1 MAEKSNLHPRNLHRD
16 PYDFD
21 QLIAGVPEL
30 KPYVFVN
37 AYQSVTI
44 NFSLPQAVKLLNKAL
59 LLHFYK
65 VQHWDIP
72 DTNLCPPIPGRA
84 DYIHYI
90 ADLLAESF
98 GELPESQKIQGLDIG
113 TGANLVYPLIAHR
126 SYGWT
131 MLGTDINEYSLSN
144 AAKILDYNPDLLP
157 VIRLKKQQEPDHIFK
172 NIIEPEDRFAFSMC
186 NPPFHDSEVSA
197 LKGNLRKT
205 KNLSKSKVRKPVL
218 NFGGQQ
224 SELWCEGGELAFIT
238 KMILESRLY
247 PSQVLWFTC
256 LVSKKDNLF
265 KLTSLLKKVKAVE
278 FRVIEMAQ
286 GQKISRA
293 LAWTFVPQQKQKNW
307 LNVNQKQTPYGW

>member
-30 KPYVFVN
+30 KHYVFVN

-44 NFSLPQAVKLLNKAL
+44 NFSLPKAVKLLNKAL

-65 VQHWDIP
+65 VQQWDIP
-72 DTNLCPPIPGRA
+72 DANLCPPIPGRA

-98 GELPESQKIQGLDIG
+98 SKLPEGQEIHGLDIG
-113 TGANLVYPLIAHR
+113 TGANLVYPLIANR
-126 SYGWT
+126 SYGWN
-131 MLGTDINEYSLSN
+131 MLGTDINGDSLRN
-144 AAKILDYNPDLLP
+144 AEQILGHNPDLSP
-157 VIRLKKQQEPDHIFK
+157 AIRLKKQPETDHIFK
-172 NIIEPEDRFAFSMC
+172 NIIEPADRFAFSMC
-186 NPPFHDSEVSA
+186 NPPFHDSEASA
-197 LKGNLRKT
+197 FRGSLRKT

-218 NFGGQQ
+218 NFGGMQ

-238 KMILESRLY
+238 KMIRESTLY
-247 PSQVLWFTC
+247 PLQVLWFTC
-256 LVSKKDNLF
+256 LVSKKDHLF

-278 FRVIEMAQ
+278 FRIIEMAQ
-286 GQKISRA
+286 GQKISRM
-293 LAWTFVPQQKQKNW
+293 LAWTYVPQQKHKTW
-307 LNVNQKQTPYGW
+307 LNVNQK